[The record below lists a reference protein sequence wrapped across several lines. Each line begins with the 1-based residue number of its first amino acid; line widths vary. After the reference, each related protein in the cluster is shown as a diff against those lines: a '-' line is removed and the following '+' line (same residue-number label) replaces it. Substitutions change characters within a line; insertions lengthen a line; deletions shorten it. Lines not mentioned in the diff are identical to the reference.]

1 MHPSPYNRTNKE
13 CIKSF
18 LPHQVKNMNKVL
30 ISIVLIISLM
40 GCAIAVDGSGVELLP
55 GEARA
60 EKLFELGIGQP
71 WVGGNPP
78 SSSTYDSIYSQ
89 YFWSYKGSTPK
100 KHIESPKKHVIVDST
115 PSTVY
120 FSYQMQAVP
129 YTQYQSNAAYTGG
142 NSLWIQGS
150 SSWSQYAK
158 VPQWSGLISAGNLF
172 PGRQRISV

>member
-1 MHPSPYNRTNKE
+1 
-13 CIKSF
+13 
-18 LPHQVKNMNKVL
+18 MNIVL
-30 ISIVLIISLM
+30 ISILLIISLM

-78 SSSTYDSIYSQ
+78 SPSASDSLYSQ
-89 YFWSYKGSTPK
+89 YYWSYIGSTPK
-100 KHIESPKKHVIVDST
+100 KHIESPKKHMIVVSMPT
-115 PSTVY
+115 SVY

-129 YTQYQSNAAYTGG
+129 YSQYQSNAAYTGG

-150 SSWSQYAK
+150 SRWTSMQTQLDNMCCS
-158 VPQWSGLISAGNLF
+158 SLSAA
-172 PGRQRISV
+172 R

>member
-1 MHPSPYNRTNKE
+1 
-13 CIKSF
+13 
-18 LPHQVKNMNKVL
+18 MNKVL
-30 ISIVLIISLM
+30 ISIVLIISLV
-40 GCAIAVDGSGVELLP
+40 GCAIAVDRSGVELLP

-78 SSSTYDSIYSQ
+78 STSASDYIFSQ

-100 KHIESPKKHVIVDST
+100 KHIESPKKHLIVDST

-129 YTQYQSNAAYTGG
+129 YTQYQSNAANTGH
-142 NSLWIQGS
+142 
-150 SSWSQYAK
+150 
-158 VPQWSGLISAGNLF
+158 NLE
-172 PGRQRISV
+172 IK